1 MLRTFIF
8 DIDGTLTPPRQPMTA
23 EFFKFF
29 EPWCEENN
37 FYLVTGSD
45 FEKVREQ
52 VPLEIL
58 KLASGIFCCMGNEL
72 YEKAGQ
78 VLVYRNSFEPSHSLV
93 RTLEYYVENSCYPV
107 DWRRKPHIEYRTGM
121 VNFSTCGRGSNSAE
135 RLRYRN
141 FDRSTGERKWVQAA
155 LRKKFQSLEISI
167 GGEISLDIYPKGGDK
182 SQSLSHILGK
192 DPSQRLIF
200 IGDKAFPG
208 GNDYEICKMM
218 DRVGLGPWFNVGGW
232 PETKAIL
239 KQTQLVNNK
248 DAL

>member
-29 EPWCEENN
+29 KPWCGENN

-45 FEKVREQ
+45 FEKVKEQ

-58 KLASGIFCCMGNEL
+58 RLASGIFCCMGNEL
-72 YEKAGQ
+72 FEKAGQ
-78 VLVYRNSFEPSHSLV
+78 ILVYRNSFEPSRDLI
-93 RTLEYYVENSCYPV
+93 RTLEHYVDSSCYPV
-107 DWRRKPHIEYRTGM
+107 GWRRPPHIEYRTGM
-121 VNFSTCGRGSNSAE
+121 VNFSTCGRGSTQAG
-135 RLRYRN
+135 RLRYKN
-141 FDRSTGERKWVQAA
+141 FDQSTLERRWIQAA
-155 LRKKFQSLEISI
+155 LKRKFQSLEVSI

-182 SQSLSHILGK
+182 SQSLGHILEK

-200 IGDKAFPG
+200 IGDKAFQG

-218 DRVGLGPWFNVGGW
+218 DETCRGTWFNVSGW
-232 PETKAIL
+232 VETKAIL

-248 DAL
+248 DVL